1 MKFFLITF
9 MGTLITVGAHQS
21 LAADKPV
28 LATRKDSWE
37 EIRKDKDLFVAQPDF
52 VKDMGPDGIFNVC
65 STATDFRSIEPVGT
79 CLDYKMIETAPEST
93 EFGLFP
99 EYHCQQE
106 APGEVIVSRLSTQE
120 VCQKS
125 ATMETEDKNATCL
138 KSVEEGLL
146 PTTVTLDVLKRR
158 GENKGQSVFVKDYQ
172 IPECSNF

>member
-9 MGTLITVGAHQS
+9 MGTLITVGASHS
-21 LAADKPV
+21 IAADKPV
-28 LATRKDSWE
+28 LATSKDSWE
-37 EIRKDKDLFVAQPDF
+37 EIRKDKDLFIGQPDF
-52 VKDMGPDGIFNVC
+52 AKDMGPNGIFNVC
-65 STATDFRSIEPVGT
+65 HTATDFRSIEPVGT
-79 CLDYKMIETAPEST
+79 CLDYKMIETAPDST
-93 EFGLFP
+93 EFGIAP

-125 ATMETEDKNATCL
+125 ATQEREDKNATCL
-138 KSVEEGLL
+138 ETAQEGLL

-158 GENKGQSVFVKDYQ
+158 GEHRGQSVFVKDYD